1 MQLFLDREAH
11 RNEEA
16 RQRANAIWN
25 DLEERLAALPLVPL
39 APVSAVPLVPAAGEK
54 PAPEEERAEIEPIE
68 PAPQE
73 AAAAPHV
80 GDIMEM
86 IQLARDEFVKE
97 HERLAAQRAAF
108 FDEVREEKDREIEE
122 KDNRIRGLEEELQ
135 QLRAEFQAERQQH
148 LTEEAERREQ
158 ELQERMADSNEMR
171 AQLTDLTHL
180 VQDSRNMI
188 EEQKTA
194 SDADKEARRQDEE
207 ADMIELK
214 DMIRKIHEDMEVDRR
229 RCETCLASAKRLRLE
244 YATA

>member
-25 DLEERLAALPLVPL
+25 DLEERFAALPLVPL

-135 QLRAEFQAERQQH
+135 QLRTEFQAERQQH
-148 LTEEAERREQ
+148 LTEEAKRREQ

-214 DMIRKIHEDMEVDRR
+214 DMIRKLHKDMEVDRR
-229 RCETCLASAKRLRLE
+229 RCETCLASTKRLRLE